1 MRPADDVMGAAA
13 ETKPDPRPA
22 RIGEYVEGVAA
33 RNASDR
39 AAGLT
44 SGGEMQDQQAE
55 AASGLDALRS
65 SYDVV
70 VVGARCAGA
79 ATAMLLARGGLSVLA
94 IDRSPYGSD
103 TLSTH
108 ALLRGAMV
116 QLVRWGLADRVR
128 QSGAA
133 LVRRTTFHYADQAV
147 PIDIAP
153 RDGVE
158 WLAAPRRT
166 VLDAL
171 LVDEARRA
179 GATVVHG
186 PRVAGLLRAIRGH
199 GVHGV
204 ELQGRDGARRS
215 IRAGIVI
222 GADGA
227 RSTVAGLVRA
237 APYRVGRHAAGV
249 VFAYWTGL
257 DVDGYEWRF
266 SPGAATGVIPT
277 NDGAVCVFAGCSS
290 ARFLE
295 VIRHDLEVG
304 YFDLLRAVSPAL
316 RDAVSRA
323 RRAGRF
329 RGFAGERGW
338 MRQSWGPGWALVGD
352 AGYFKDPITAHGIT
366 DAFRDAE
373 ILARAVL
380 TGSERALAG
389 YQDAR
394 DALSIGLFE
403 ITDEVAGFEGSMG
416 ELEAVHRR
424 MSREM
429 NREAAALAALG
440 PLQPQPCAMSGPGA
454 E

>member
-1 MRPADDVMGAAA
+1 MQRQTD
-13 ETKPDPRPA
+13 
-22 RIGEYVEGVAA
+22 
-33 RNASDR
+33 
-39 AAGLT
+39 AGP
-44 SGGEMQDQQAE
+44 
-55 AASGLDALRS
+55 GLDELHPG
-65 SYDVV
+65 YDVV

-94 IDRSPYGSD
+94 VDRSPYGSD

-128 QSGAA
+128 QTGTT
-133 LVRRTTFHYADQAV
+133 LVRRTTFHYGDAAV

-179 GATVVHG
+179 GATIVHG
-186 PRVAGLLRAIRGH
+186 PRVTGLLRAGRGG
-199 GVHGV
+199 GVCGV
-204 ELQGRDGARRS
+204 ELEGRDGVRRA

-227 RSTVAGLVRA
+227 RSTVAGLVQA

-249 VFAYWTGL
+249 VFSYWTGL
-257 DVDGYEWRF
+257 EIDGYEWRF
-266 SPGAATGVIPT
+266 TPGAATGAIPT
-277 NDGAVCVFAGCSS
+277 SDGAVCVFAGCSS
-290 ARFLE
+290 ARFLD
-295 VIRHDLEVG
+295 VIRRDLEVG
-304 YFDLLRAVSPAL
+304 YFGLLREVSPPL
-316 RDAVSRA
+316 LDAVSGA
-323 RRAGRF
+323 RQAGRF
-329 RGFAGERGW
+329 RGFPGERGW
-338 MRQSWGPGWALVGD
+338 MRQSHGPGWALVGD

-373 ILARAVL
+373 LLARAVL
-380 TGSERALAG
+380 TGAERALSD
-389 YQDAR
+389 YQQER

-403 ITDEVAGFEGSMG
+403 ITDEVAGFGGTMG

-429 NREAAALAALG
+429 NREAAALVALG
-440 PLQPQPCAMSGPGA
+440 PTEAQSCA
-454 E
+454 